1 MVGLYA
7 SSQAKYNIAVD
18 WLTESLA
25 QSHRSEIL
33 VRTYSS
39 GQRNRIRDVEVSV
52 HLRDVKNLN
61 IMHLVGLRIID
72 S

>member
-7 SSQAKYNIAVD
+7 SSQAKYNIASD
-18 WLTESLA
+18 WLT

-33 VRTYSS
+33 VRTYSF

-52 HLRDVKNLN
+52 RLRGMKNLN
-61 IMHLVGLRIID
+61 IVHLLGSWTMD
-72 S
+72 N